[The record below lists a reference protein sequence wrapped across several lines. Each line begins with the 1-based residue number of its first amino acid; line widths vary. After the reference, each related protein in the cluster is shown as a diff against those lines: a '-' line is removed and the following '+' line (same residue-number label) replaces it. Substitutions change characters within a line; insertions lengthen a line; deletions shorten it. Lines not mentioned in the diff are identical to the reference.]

1 MAEFIGAD
9 VPKAS
14 DVERAIRTTANTHK
28 KLDIL
33 VNNDGITKGPLPLED
48 LEEELWDKILSV
60 NLKSIFLG
68 CKYAIPI
75 MEKSGGGVIINTA
88 SIGGVRPRPER
99 SAYST
104 SKGGA
109 IILTKAWPWH
119 WRLTIFESTASAL

>member
-9 VPKAS
+9 APKAS

-75 MEKSGGGVIINTA
+75 IEKAGGGVIINTA
-88 SIGGVRPRPER
+88 SIGGVRSQPER

-109 IILTKAWPWH
+109 IILTKAWP
-119 WRLTIFESTASAL
+119 